1 MDESKSNDETSINDK
16 SNLNDEP
23 NVTKPIPF
31 YVGDSEPCNA
41 TLSQMQVKPYEE
53 DTEYNQIASYCSKLP
68 STEQLLSQKD
78 LQQGTSSGKQKK
90 DKRYERKGKFAKIV
104 MNSPN
109 GTRNY
114 TIEKEWKHKDYEI
127 NKTLYGYYNN
137 GTDDL
142 PFIKVVELLR
152 ATIKHLTRNH
162 IEAFYKTTNS
172 RFVIVLSSE
181 QLKGIYSHEVNFR

>member
-1 MDESKSNDETSINDK
+1 MWYILNNNKPDNEVNQINVSPTNSTTSNDSCALRLDESKSNDDTSINDK

-53 DTEYNQIASYCSKLP
+53 DTEYNQIASYCSQLP
-68 STEQLLSQKD
+68 SIEQLLSQKD

-114 TIEKEWKHKDYEI
+114 TIEKE
-127 NKTLYGYYNN
+127 
-137 GTDDL
+137 
-142 PFIKVVELLR
+142 
-152 ATIKHLTRNH
+152 
-162 IEAFYKTTNS
+162 
-172 RFVIVLSSE
+172 
-181 QLKGIYSHEVNFR
+181 